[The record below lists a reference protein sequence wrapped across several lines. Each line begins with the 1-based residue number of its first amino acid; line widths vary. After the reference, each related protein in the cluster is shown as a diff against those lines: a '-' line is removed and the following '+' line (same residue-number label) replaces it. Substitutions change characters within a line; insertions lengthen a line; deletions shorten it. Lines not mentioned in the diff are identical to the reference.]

1 MRRRTSASWPR
12 PRCPLHSI
20 GLRRP
25 ITEVITT
32 PCHTLEQRCTTDVPD
47 TMPRPHREAL
57 SALESLY
64 GDWVAIA
71 LHFDSKL
78 NPLTLGP

>member
-1 MRRRTSASWPR
+1 MRRRTLASWPR

-47 TMPRPHREAL
+47 SMPRPHPEAL
-57 SALESLY
+57 NALENLY
-64 GDWVAIA
+64 GDWAAIA
-71 LHFDSKL
+71 SPFKDLCLVSRIC
-78 NPLTLGP
+78 G

>member
-1 MRRRTSASWPR
+1 MRRRTLASWPR

-32 PCHTLEQRCTTDVPD
+32 PCHTLEQRCTADVPD
-47 TMPRPHREAL
+47 SMPRPHREVLGASENL
-57 SALESLY
+57 S
-64 GDWVAIA
+64 GDWAAIA
-71 LHFDSKL
+71 SLFDSGL
-78 NPLTLGP
+78 NPLTPGP

>member
-1 MRRRTSASWPR
+1 MRRRTLASWPR
-12 PRCPLHSI
+12 PRCRLHSI
-20 GLRRP
+20 GPRRP

-32 PCHTLEQRCTTDVPD
+32 PCHTLEQRCTTGVPV

-57 SALESLY
+57 AALVSLY
-64 GDWVAIA
+64 GDWAAIA
-71 LHFDSKL
+71 SLFDSGL